1 MRLLYGLSGAGPSLS
16 HTCTYPLSATVC
28 RLYLANVRTPG
39 PALRI
44 YAYAVISVGG
54 QFVVP

>member
-1 MRLLYGLSGAGPSLS
+1 MSLLDGLSGAGPSLS

-28 RLYLANVRTPG
+28 RLFLANVRTTG

-44 YAYAVISVGG
+44 YAYAAISVGG
-54 QFVVP
+54 QSVVP